1 MRLPFTVIEFFD
13 VFARCNEAVR
23 PIRIVLAALAL
34 AAVGTSCGG
43 RHRDAGAVPMVLDHN
58 RMLIDGEFQRADGAW
73 RPARLWVDA
82 GNPDLFMSEAFAR
95 DLGIDLSAAGE
106 RTENG
111 RLEVPPPAGVRIGGT
126 EIDFTGVKSY
136 VLFEPTW
143 LFSTMRN
150 DANLPSTVMQRY
162 RIVFDYPRSL
172 FTIGAPEDLERRG
185 LRAPAAVNRETGIVQ
200 IDALIDGDTVS
211 FALDNG
217 ASYSFASE
225 TLLARFAERH
235 PEWPRSAGAVGC
247 ANIWGW
253 WPGEGSW
260 PVVRIPEILWGG
272 VPLRDVGVVGLPESF
287 PLASWYS
294 RKTARPVDGLLGPNA
309 FKAFR
314 VEIDYAGS
322 AVYFEKG
329 TDFDSHD
336 MDVVGLTLRPMA
348 DGGYEVIAIASIDG
362 KPSVEGVEPGDRLV
376 RAGDV
381 EVSGATMGRVVD
393 ALRGAP
399 GDTRTLLL
407 EREGK
412 RFTVE
417 ARVERF
423 L

>member
-1 MRLPFTVIEFFD
+1 MRPPFAVTEFFD
-13 VFARCNEAVR
+13 VFARCNEAAR
-23 PIRIVLAALAL
+23 PIRIVLAALAI
-34 AAVGTSCGG
+34 AAVGASCGARTSG
-43 RHRDAGAVPMVLDHN
+43 AGAVPMTLDHN

-73 RPARLWVDA
+73 RPARLWVDT

-106 RTENG
+106 MTENG

-126 EIDFTGVKSY
+126 EIDFTGVTSY

-172 FTIGAPEDLERRG
+172 FTIGAPDGLERRG
-185 LRAPAAVNRETGIVQ
+185 LRAPAAVNRETGVIQ
-200 IDALIDGDTVS
+200 IDALIDGDSLS

-225 TLLARFAERH
+225 ALLARFAERH
-235 PEWPRSAGAVGC
+235 PERPRSAGAVGC

-260 PVVRIPEILWGG
+260 PVARVPEILWGG
-272 VPLRDVGVVGLPESF
+272 VSLRDVGVVGLPESF

-322 AVYFEKG
+322 AVYFEKMAG
-329 TDFDSHD
+329 FDSHD
-336 MDVVGLTLRPMA
+336 MDVVGLTLRPTA
-348 DGGYEVIAIASIDG
+348 DGGYDVIAVASING

-376 RAGDV
+376 RAG
-381 EVSGATMGRVVD
+381 EVDASNATMGRVID

-399 GDTRTLLL
+399 GDIRTLIL
-407 EREGK
+407 ERDGR